1 MRFTPRR
8 RRHAEKVVDQNNA
21 NEVPDLLKNEP
32 IQPISSEVDSDKVMI
47 DVAPP
52 VVPLFPDVS
61 QNIGLV
67 PGAESDQKKFEL
79 MDSSREIEKD
89 IMDVAQPVVPLISP
103 QKIEVNTPKTV
114 PQIESSAPAV
124 TESTNSTPPKV
135 ISQRLAQKPRKRW
148 NKEEVCAES
157 QPRKTVKEKSAPKVE
172 IQKEVQ
178 KIVKQSRRKSEPR
191 ELSHLFELQRST
203 PGVKFHEVCMTS

>member
-32 IQPISSEVDSDKVMI
+32 IQPINSEVDSDKVMI

-89 IMDVAQPVVPLISP
+89 IIDVAQPVVPLIP
-103 QKIEVNTPKTV
+103 KIEDNIPKTA
-114 PQIESSAPAV
+114 PQIESSAV